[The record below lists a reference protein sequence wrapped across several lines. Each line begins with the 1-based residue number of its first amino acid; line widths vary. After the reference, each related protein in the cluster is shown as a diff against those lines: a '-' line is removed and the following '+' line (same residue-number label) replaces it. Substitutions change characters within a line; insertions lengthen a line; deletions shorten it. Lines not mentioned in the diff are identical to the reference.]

1 MVCVSSKL
9 NLPPNSCIPSNEK
22 MMMKRKSRS
31 SSEAI
36 DFMEFNKD
44 ATKLLREVQCLQVK
58 TRG

>member
-1 MVCVSSKL
+1 ML
-9 NLPPNSCIPSNEK
+9 G
-22 MMMKRKSRS
+22 KRKSRS